1 MSWEISVIVLFLG
14 IAGLFLHIGMKG
26 DNNQLPLK
34 LIFITLALGS
44 MLFALNSGVLI
55 AQTSGITNVDILN
68 SLIATVEGGY
78 KIMLRVFWIF
88 LGITVLSGLFT
99 VVDVLRRRRK

>member
-1 MSWEISVIVLFLG
+1 MSWEISIVVLFLG
-14 IAGLFLHIGMKG
+14 IAGLFLYIGMKG

-55 AQTSGITNVDILN
+55 ANSASIADSSISN
-68 SLIATVEGGY
+68 SLISTVENGY
-78 KIMLRVFWIF
+78 KIMLRVFWLF
-88 LGITVLSGLFT
+88 LVITVLSGLFT
-99 VVDVLRRRRK
+99 VVDVLKKRRR